1 MKTFREILKEE
12 LEESVT
18 PVRKRINPSVR
29 RKCKINYLKNKQ
41 KKKLQGKRYRRTS
54 DYKRWKRKTAV
65 KSKTGRT
72 ATGKR
77 KSTLVR

>member
-1 MKTFREILKEE
+1 MKTFREILEEE

-29 RKCKINYLKNKQ
+29 RKRKINYLKNKQ

-54 DYKRWKRKTAV
+54 DYKRWKRKTEV

>member
-1 MKTFREILKEE
+1 MKKFETLLVEC
-12 LEESVT
+12 LEEAIT
-18 PVRKRINPSVR
+18 PVRKRISPSVR
-29 RKCKINYLKNKQ
+29 RKRKIDYLKNKQ
-41 KKKLQGKRYRRTS
+41 KKKQQSKRYRRTS